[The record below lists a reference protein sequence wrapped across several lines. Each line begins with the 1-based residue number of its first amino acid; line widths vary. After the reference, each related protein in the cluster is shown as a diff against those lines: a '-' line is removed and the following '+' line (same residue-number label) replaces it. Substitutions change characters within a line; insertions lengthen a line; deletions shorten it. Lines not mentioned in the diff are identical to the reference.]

1 MTGRRSNYDYFGDVT
16 DYENDDCDT
25 DEENFLTWKPF
36 LYLKGKKKQKTAKIS
51 D

>member
-25 DEENFLTWKPF
+25 DEEDFLTWKPF
-36 LYLKGKKKQKTAKIS
+36 LYLRGEKK
-51 D
+51 